1 MRTVSVWSH
10 SLEVRMVKNLVC
22 MAPWMGKRP
31 LSPHHVSFL
40 VLFLKQKGSNYTH
53 CKTSRNRAIPKSII

>member
-1 MRTVSVWSH
+1 
-10 SLEVRMVKNLVC
+10 MVKNLVC

-40 VLFLKQKGSNYTH
+40 ILFLKQKGSNLYTLQNFPQQGN
-53 CKTSRNRAIPKSII
+53 S